1 MKKTILLICTLLL
14 LSFNSCS
21 QSPTEN
27 GIIENGIYK
36 CNLIDWNI
44 KIPEN
49 FKVRTLKQKEDLEDV
64 GYEKVKGNTP
74 DGIEVRKN
82 RSDLIGFEIDERN
95 YFSSSF
101 ESLEGTKKMS
111 LMEHQKFVD
120 ELLSN
125 TYSKIN
131 GIEFENSLNTEKIG
145 KYDFYSIETKIYNAK
160 TKELVLTQL
169 IYNSF
174 VGENLFSISINYT
187 DKRVYEILDNNFRNS
202 LTE

>member
-1 MKKTILLICTLLL
+1 MKKTILFICSLLL

-21 QSPTEN
+21 QSSTEN

-44 KIPEN
+44 RIPEN
-49 FKVRTLKQKEDLEDV
+49 FTVRTLKQKEDLEQV
-64 GYEKVKGNTP
+64 GYDKVKGNTP

-101 ESLEGTKKMS
+101 ESLEGTKKIS
-111 LMEHQKFVD
+111 LIEHQKFVN

-125 TYSKIN
+125 TYSKID
-131 GIEFENSLNTEKIG
+131 GIEFENNLNTEKIG
-145 KYDFYSIETKIYNAK
+145 EYDFYTIETKIFNAK
-160 TKELVLTQL
+160 TKELVLTQW

-187 DKRVYEILDNNFRNS
+187 DERVYEILDSNFRKS